1 MKLSLSD
8 PLRRTI
14 LVALVLSAAG
24 IPIQILGG
32 WGYPPIPPG
41 MVITLVGALAALITY
56 RWAAAISL
64 LTGVF
69 ILFGFFASGDI
80 AHLAGTAN
88 AVVTV
93 GKWLQFVTIVVGT
106 VAALASLVRPPVRRT
121 AVLGS

>member
-1 MKLSLSD
+1 VGLPHD
-8 PLRRTI
+8 PAGDGDHTGRRSR
-14 LVALVLSAAG
+14 SADH
-24 IPIQILGG
+24 
-32 WGYPPIPPG
+32 
-41 MVITLVGALAALITY
+41 V

-64 LTGVF
+64 LTGAF
-69 ILFGFFASGDI
+69 ILVGFFASGDI

-106 VAALASLVRPPVRRT
+106 VAALASLVRPPVRRS

>member
-24 IPIQILGG
+24 IPLQILGG
-32 WGYPPIPPG
+32 WGYPTIPPG
-41 MVITLVGALAALITY
+41 MVITLVGALAALVTY

-64 LTGVF
+64 LGGAF
-69 ILFGFFASGDI
+69 ILVGFFASGDI

-106 VAALASLVRPPVRRT
+106 VAALASLVRPPVRRS

>member
-32 WGYPPIPPG
+32 WDYPTIPPG

-64 LTGVF
+64 LTGAF

-106 VAALASLVRPPVRRT
+106 VAALASLVRPPVRRS

>member
-32 WGYPPIPPG
+32 WDYPTIPPG

-64 LTGVF
+64 LTGAF

-106 VAALASLVRPPVRRT
+106 VVALASLVRPPVRRS

>member
-1 MKLSLSD
+1 
-8 PLRRTI
+8 
-14 LVALVLSAAG
+14 
-24 IPIQILGG
+24 
-32 WGYPPIPPG
+32 

-64 LTGVF
+64 LTGAF

-80 AHLAGTAN
+80 AHLAGTTN

-106 VAALASLVRPPVRRT
+106 VAAFASLVRPPVRRT
-121 AVLGS
+121 AVLGAIAACVPKPPRPRRR

>member
-24 IPIQILGG
+24 IPLQILGG
-32 WGYPPIPPG
+32 WGYPTIPPG
-41 MVITLVGALAALITY
+41 MVITLVGALAALVTY

-64 LTGVF
+64 LTGAFTLV
-69 ILFGFFASGDI
+69 GFFASGDI
-80 AHLAGTAN
+80 AHLAGTTN

-106 VAALASLVRPPVRRT
+106 VAALASLVRPPVRQT